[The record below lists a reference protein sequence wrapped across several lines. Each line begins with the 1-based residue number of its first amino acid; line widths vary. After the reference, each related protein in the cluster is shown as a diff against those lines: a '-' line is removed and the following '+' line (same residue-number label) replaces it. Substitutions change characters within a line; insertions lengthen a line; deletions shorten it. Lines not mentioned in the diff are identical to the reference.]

1 MEEKEEI
8 TIEFRLDKLAKGT
21 NAGQTGHYVHR
32 NHDGDAWCMRYGPHS
47 NPRTRHY
54 DGFGKTEDER
64 AGKTTHLSI
73 TEDEIEKHIVI
84 ARREAKNAVARLQN
98 LEKLQLELC
107 LRRQS
112 QPELMANGSSRAAQP
127 GPTDYENSS
136 AD

>member
-1 MEEKEEI
+1 MTKEEVI
-8 TIEFRLDKLAKGT
+8 IEFRLDKLAKGT

-32 NHDGDAWCMRYGPHS
+32 NHDGTGWCMRYGDTQ
-47 NPRTRHY
+47 RTRYY
-54 DGFGKTEDER
+54 DNYCVKPEDR
-64 AGKTTHLSI
+64 TSTTHLTI

-112 QPELMANGSSRAAQP
+112 QSELMANGSRRAAQP